1 MEIREKKLNDYALII
16 RDMIRH
22 ENEITN
28 NRLTWMLVLQGI
40 LFVASASFWRI
51 HWLPL
56 LIITILGVVTSISFF
71 YALLLSRKARIYLR
85 SLWKKKIEKQK
96 ELVERIPPVAG
107 DAPIQHRFPTLNPWL
122 FLPWVFVSCWVA
134 LFLSRILIGAGS

>member
-1 MEIREKKLNDYALII
+1 MEIREKELSDYASII

-40 LFVASASFWRI
+40 LFATSASFWRI

-71 YALLLSRKARIYLR
+71 YVFSLSRKARIYLR
-85 SLWKKKIEKQK
+85 SLWKQEIEKQK

-107 DAPIQHRFPTLNPWL
+107 DAPIQYRFSTLHPWL
-122 FLPWVFVSCWVA
+122 FLPWVFASCWVA